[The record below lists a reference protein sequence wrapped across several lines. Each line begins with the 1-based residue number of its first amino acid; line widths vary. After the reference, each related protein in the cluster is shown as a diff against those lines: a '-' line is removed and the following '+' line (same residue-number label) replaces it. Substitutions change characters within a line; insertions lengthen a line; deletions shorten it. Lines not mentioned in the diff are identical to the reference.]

1 MFNFSEWLRD
11 NLTQSCNER
20 SFTVAQVNIMAFN
33 YFSKEQLIEADF
45 NIVMEV
51 ANEVQAEI
59 DAEIEARRLAEELAN
74 QEPIEG
80 EIPPENP
87 IV

>member
-11 NLTQSCNER
+11 NLIQSCRER

-33 YFSKEQLIEADF
+33 YYGKGQLIESDF
-45 NIVMEV
+45 NMVMEM

-59 DAEIEARRLAEELAN
+59 DAELETQRLAEELAN
-74 QEPIEG
+74 QEPIEE
-80 EIPPENP
+80 EIPPEEP

>member
-1 MFNFSEWLRD
+1 MFDFSEWLRD
-11 NLTQSCNER
+11 NLIQSCKER

-33 YFSKEQLIEADF
+33 YYSKEQLIEADF
-45 NIVMEV
+45 NMVMQV

-80 EIPPENP
+80 ETPEEP

>member
-11 NLTQSCNER
+11 NLIQSCRER

-33 YFSKEQLIEADF
+33 YYSKEQLIEIDF
-45 NIVMEV
+45 NMVMEV

-59 DAEIEARRLAEELAN
+59 EAEEEAKRLIEELAS

-80 EIPPENP
+80 ETPPEEP

>member
-11 NLTQSCNER
+11 NLIQSCRER
-20 SFTVAQVNIMAFN
+20 SFTVAQVNILAFN
-33 YFSKEQLIEADF
+33 YYSKGQLNEEDF
-45 NIVMEV
+45 NTVMQV

-74 QEPIEG
+74 QPVEEVTEG
-80 EIPPENP
+80 EI
-87 IV
+87 V

>member
-1 MFNFSEWLRD
+1 MFDFSEWLQD
-11 NLTQSCNER
+11 NLIQSCRER

-33 YFSKEQLIEADF
+33 YFDKGQLTEEHF
-45 NIVMEV
+45 NTVMQI

-74 QEPIEG
+74 QPVEEVTEG
-80 EIPPENP
+80 EI
-87 IV
+87 V